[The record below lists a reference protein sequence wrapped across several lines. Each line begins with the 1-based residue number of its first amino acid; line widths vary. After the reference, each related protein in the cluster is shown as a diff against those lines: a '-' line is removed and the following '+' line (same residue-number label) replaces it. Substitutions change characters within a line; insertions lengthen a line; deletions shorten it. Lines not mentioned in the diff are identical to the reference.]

1 MAVNATHILAIGL
14 LLGAILPL
22 DLRMLGLFR
31 SFPLDVLGPFLSRA
45 AAVGVAIAIAT
56 GFLLF
61 LVRPAEY
68 AGNPAFLAKIGLL
81 ALGLANAGLLHLS
94 SGWRLAVTKG
104 ISGAGV
110 RISAGISFVTWL
122 CALVAGRWVGFL

>member
-1 MAVNATHILAIGL
+1 MEMLDWLGTLPPAEQMKRSAGLYMVVNATHILAIGL

-22 DLRMLGLFR
+22 DLRLLGLFR

-56 GFLLF
+56 GFPLF
-61 LVRPAEY
+61 LVRPEEY
-68 AGNPAFLAKIGLL
+68 LGNPAFLGKIGLL
-81 ALGLANAGLLHLS
+81 VLGLVNVGVLHLS
-94 SGWRLAVTKG
+94 DGWRLVVTKG

-110 RISAGISFVTWL
+110 
-122 CALVAGRWVGFL
+122 